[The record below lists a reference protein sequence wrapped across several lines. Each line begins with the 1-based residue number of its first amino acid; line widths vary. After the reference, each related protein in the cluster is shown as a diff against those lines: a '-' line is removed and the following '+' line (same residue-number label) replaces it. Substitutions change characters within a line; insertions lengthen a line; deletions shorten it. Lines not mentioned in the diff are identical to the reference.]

1 MSLRK
6 NPLDLP
12 PRRVTMRV
20 TGDSE
25 APMTPQQIEH
35 LRELAR
41 RAGDPDSFDETLT
54 GAEAQKR
61 IAALEV
67 LLEQESRS
75 GEERLPRT

>member
-6 NPLDLP
+6 NPLELSP
-12 PRRVTMRV
+12 HGATPA

-25 APMTPQQIEH
+25 TPMTPQQVEH

-54 GAEAQKR
+54 SGEAAKR
-61 IAALEV
+61 IAALET
-67 LLEQESRS
+67 LLERESR
-75 GEERLPRT
+75 GGQERLPRT